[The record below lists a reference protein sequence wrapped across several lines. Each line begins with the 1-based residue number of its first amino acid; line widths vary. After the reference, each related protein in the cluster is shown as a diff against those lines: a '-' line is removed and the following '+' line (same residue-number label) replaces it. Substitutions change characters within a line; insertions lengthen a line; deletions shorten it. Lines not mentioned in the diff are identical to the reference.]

1 MSVIEEN
8 EISID
13 DNNNDETDDG
23 KITKTKP
30 KKPRTEAQMN
40 AFKEVMKKRAENIE
54 IKKHEKL
61 IKASEILVNNSKK
74 EVKTKEFMKQ
84 VKPPVYETSS
94 SEEEIIIVK
103 AKPKK
108 KKKKRLSLKIAVL
121 IQVVMIA
128 MVEEVNTRNR
138 NKFQYSVRYL
148 NQFLIQMTIFYNI
161 IVIYK

>member
-74 EVKTKEFMKQ
+74 EVKTKEFIKQ

-108 KKKKRLSLKIAVL
+108 KKKKTIIIEDSSSNSSGDDSDGGRGKYKKPQQVS
-121 IQVVMIA
+121 IQREIPKPVF
-128 MVEEVNTRNR
+128 NSND
-138 NKFQYSVRYL
+138 Y
-148 NQFLIQMTIFYNI
+148 FL
-161 IVIYK
+161 